1 MRWNHIR
8 SARGLQVGEIL
19 HIRGGRSAPAPVYT
33 AARGYQRL
41 TVRPGESLWQIAQ
54 RAGVGVSVLAHANH
68 LTERTVLHPGQVLNI
83 PAHTVVAAINHRQ
96 ERAAT
101 RGQTTTYVVRQGDT
115 LWQIAQ
121 QFHVQPHSLMQW
133 NRLASASDIQPGSRL
148 TIYTR

>member
-1 MRWNHIR
+1 
-8 SARGLQVGEIL
+8 
-19 HIRGGRSAPAPVYT
+19 
-33 AARGYQRL
+33 
-41 TVRPGESLWQIAQ
+41 
-54 RAGVGVSVLAHANH
+54 
-68 LTERTVLHPGQVLNI
+68 VLNI